1 MSDSD
6 IIQKLVMVCH
16 QMERDGLTPSVGL
29 LRNKAPF
36 KVSVTQAI
44 EAVKSFNASRKRPVV
59 NTDTTE
65 SPNNLALLE
74 KRITQLEAAVQ
85 ILEQRLADKQ

>member
-6 IIQKLVMVCH
+6 IAQKLVMVCH
-16 QMERDGLTPSVGL
+16 QMEHDGITPSVGL

-44 EAVKSFNASRKRPVV
+44 DAIKSYNTSRKKPAAEPDVAISSS
-59 NTDTTE
+59 NMA
-65 SPNNLALLE
+65 SLE
-74 KRITQLEAAVQ
+74 KRVAQLEAAVQ
-85 ILEQRLADKQ
+85 ILEQRLADK

>member
-6 IIQKLVMVCH
+6 IVQKLVMVCH
-16 QMERDGLTPSVGL
+16 QMENAGITPSVGL

-44 EAVKSFNASRKRPVV
+44 DAIKNYNSSRKKPVSEPAMAAS
-59 NTDTTE
+59 NSDI
-65 SPNNLALLE
+65 ACLE
-74 KRITQLEAAVQ
+74 KRIAQLEAAVQ
-85 ILEQRLADKQ
+85 ILEQRLAND